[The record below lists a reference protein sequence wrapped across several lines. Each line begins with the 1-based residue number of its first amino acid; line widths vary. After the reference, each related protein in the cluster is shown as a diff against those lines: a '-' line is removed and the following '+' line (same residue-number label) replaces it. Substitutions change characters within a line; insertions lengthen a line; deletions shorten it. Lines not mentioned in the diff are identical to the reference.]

1 MATGLEVLPDDE
13 DAFTGPLSD
22 KGLSSTFDSLGSSL
36 GSAGSRVG
44 AGLLS
49 GFQTTRLGAA
59 LFGPNEAAQQAAN
72 DRYLEQDLRRR
83 TAELRYS
90 SLQSAEGRAVAAEG
104 RAVARYG
111 EEKTDRV
118 TARGY
123 AKKRA
128 EEAEAAANRAQTKFD
143 WDKSN
148 HLILEAD
155 LPARLEE
162 VEDSRAHARALRLQA
177 KKGWTAEDAKRQ
189 VELGKAELEEGQL
202 SQIRNQIV
210 SDKLMGREVEV
221 LANAYSDGT
230 GGGQIPKHRIYS
242 FLERTDLGLEMLNFK
257 VGAHLFIEGG
267 ADPEKLSDDYKQWE
281 SDNDIEIV
289 KGPNWTKKDGGFQL
303 VDMNDINPETGKPIV
318 LAFGKTK
325 ADVYNNMGLQIDER
339 SDRIM
344 KKATEFFVH
353 EESDGASWGI
363 DILNRWAS
371 DGKMKT
377 WVKGELTWG
386 PPDLLR
392 SFDELNK
399 MIKSAD
405 GNKEKRHF
413 QTYSFYSMLRTLPPD
428 ISGFPESAVTNRED
442 LENRTDRMR
451 QYAKNN
457 GIETSVKVSV
467 DQGTGEETREISFKH
482 DSLTGG
488 EFMPSKEFLKV
499 IEGVNPIVK
508 GLLKMERN
516 IKKTATAYNNEIKE
530 ERAKDSMTG
539 VEFRNAYSNRKLSK
553 DYMDIIN
560 REGAADKE
568 WLALFNSG
576 NDQEVKRAVN
586 MLTWR
591 IENNT
596 LHGVPPKNS
605 VEAAKV
611 TTGDTGEGGD
621 GNNNRTPNPPASG
634 GQVPTNAFP

>member
-1 MATGLEVLPDDE
+1 MATATGLDILADDE
-13 DAFTGPLSD
+13 DAYTGPLSD
-22 KGLSSTFDSLGSSL
+22 KGLSSTFDRLGSSL

-44 AGLLS
+44 AGLLG

-59 LFGPNEAAQQAAN
+59 LFGPNEANQQAAN
-72 DRYLEQDLRRR
+72 DRYLQQDLRRR

-90 SLQSAEGRAVAAEG
+90 TLQSAERRAVAAEG
-104 RAVARYG
+104 RAVKRYD

-118 TARGY
+118 TQREFAQT
-123 AKKRA
+123 RA
-128 EEAEAAANRAQTKFD
+128 DEAEAAANRAQTKFD

-155 LPARLEE
+155 LPERLQDLKDQREHARKKREHAESLFEAE
-162 VEDSRAHARALRLQA
+162 SATSRAAL
-177 KKGWTAEDAKRQ
+177 GE
-189 VELGKAELEEGQL
+189 AELKEQGL
-202 SQIRNQIV
+202 SKIRNQIV
-210 SDKLMGREVEV
+210 SEKLMGREVEA
-221 LANAYSDGT
+221 LAEAYAKGT
-230 GGGQIPKHRIYS
+230 SGGQIQKHRIYS
-242 FLERTDLGLEMLNFK
+242 FIERTPLAKEMLNFK

-281 SDNDIEIV
+281 SDNDIEMV
-289 KGPNWTKKDGGFQL
+289 KGPKGGFQL

-325 ADVYNNMGLQIDER
+325 ADVYNNMGLQINDR

-363 DILNRWAS
+363 DILKRWAK
-371 DGKMKT
+371 DGFIKT

-399 MIKSAD
+399 MIKSTD
-405 GNKEKRHF
+405 GEKEKRHF
-413 QTYSFYSMLRTLPPD
+413 QTYSFYSMLRTLPPE

-442 LENRTDRMR
+442 LEKRTKRMR

-457 GIETSVKVSV
+457 GIEISVKGIV

-488 EFMPSKEFLKV
+488 EFMPSKEFLKL

-508 GLLKMERN
+508 KLLTMERN
-516 IKKTATAYNNEIKE
+516 IKKTATAYYNEIKE

-539 VEFRNAYSNRKLSK
+539 VEFRNAYSSRKLSK

-560 REGAADKE
+560 REGRADKE

-576 NDQEVKRAVN
+576 NDEDVKRAVN

-591 IENNT
+591 IANET
-596 LHGVPPKNS
+596 LHGVPPKDS
-605 VEAAKV
+605 VDAANV
-611 TTGDTGEGGD
+611 TTGDTEEGGEKK
-621 GNNNRTPNPPASG
+621 PNPDASG